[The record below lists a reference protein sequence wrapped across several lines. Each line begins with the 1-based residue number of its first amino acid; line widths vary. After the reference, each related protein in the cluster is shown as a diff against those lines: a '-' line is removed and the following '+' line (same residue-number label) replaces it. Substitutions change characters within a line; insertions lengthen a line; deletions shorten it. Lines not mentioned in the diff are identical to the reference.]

1 MNRLVCSLLVPCLL
15 LMGCPSVSVKEHDT
29 GGAPPMVSVKA
40 YWEDEGGEKRL
51 VGGLM
56 CQLVRKREGV
66 DPQLVA
72 EATTEVDELLVFEDL
87 EPGRYRFVVRGGKVE
102 RSSEE
107 FTLRRGKRMSVRIDV
122 SGGIGEA
129 VQDVASAIA
138 EGAVV
143 VAVVIGAT
151 VAVVT
156 LVGVVVVVAV
166 LTEEDDDD
174 DDECED
180 E

>member
-1 MNRLVCSLLVPCLL
+1 MNRLVCSLLIPCLV
-15 LMGCPSVSVKEHDT
+15 LMGCSSVSVKEHDT
-29 GGAPPMVSVKA
+29 GGAPAMVSVKS

-51 VGGLM
+51 VGGLK
-56 CQLVRKREGV
+56 CQLVRKQEGV
-66 DPQLVA
+66 DPQLIA
-72 EATTEVDELLVFEDL
+72 EATTEVDELLVFENL

-102 RSSEE
+102 KSTEE
-107 FTLRRGKRMSVRIDV
+107 FTLRAGKRMSVRIDV
-122 SGGIGEA
+122 SGGLGEA

-143 VAVVIGAT
+143 VAVVVGAT

-166 LTEEDDDD
+166 LTEDDADD
-174 DDECED
+174 EECED